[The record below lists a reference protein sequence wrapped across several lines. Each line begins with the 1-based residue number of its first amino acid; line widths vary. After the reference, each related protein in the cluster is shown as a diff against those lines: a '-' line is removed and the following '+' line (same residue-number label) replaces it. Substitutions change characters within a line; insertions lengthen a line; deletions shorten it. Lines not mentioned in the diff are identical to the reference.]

1 MSPTSYLLLY
11 LAMRMQIYKIYRL
24 QQSLIQRLYLYS
36 MSKTPHKSGYV
47 SIVGNPNVGKS
58 TLVNALIGKD
68 LSITTPKAQTT
79 RHRILGLI
87 NGENYQ
93 LVLSDTPGIIQ
104 PAYEMQNSMMDFVK
118 ESLVDADVLL
128 YMISIEEKQIKD
140 EALVARIKKSKIPL
154 FVLINKIDTSS
165 QAELEVAVQEWSTV
179 FPNAKVIPIA
189 ALTGFFIPELLQM
202 LIELLPESPP
212 YFPKDQLSDKPERF
226 FVNESIRK
234 SILENYD
241 KEIPYAVEVVTEYFK
256 EEEKIIRIRA
266 VILVERET
274 QKGIIIG
281 HKGEQLKKVGIG
293 ARKALTSFFGKKI
306 HIELFVKVQKN
317 WRSNPQ
323 QLKRFGYKQ

>member
-1 MSPTSYLLLY
+1 
-11 LAMRMQIYKIYRL
+11 
-24 QQSLIQRLYLYS
+24 
-36 MSKTPHKSGYV
+36 MSKIPHKSGYV
-47 SIVGNPNVGKS
+47 SVVGNPNVGKS
-58 TLVNALIGKD
+58 TLVNALMGKN

-87 NGENYQ
+87 NGENHQ

-118 ESLVDADVLL
+118 ESLIDADVLL

-140 EALVARIKKSKIPL
+140 EALVARIKKSNSPL

-165 QAELEVAVQEWSTV
+165 QAELEAAVQGWSNV
-179 FPNAKVIPIA
+179 FPNAKVIPIS
-189 ALTGFFIPELLQM
+189 ALKGFFVPELLQM
-202 LIELLPESPP
+202 LIDLLPESPP
-212 YFPKDQLSDKPERF
+212 YFPKNQLSNKPERF

-234 SILENYD
+234 SILEHYD
-241 KEIPYAVEVVTEYFK
+241 KEIPYAVEVVTESFK

-266 VILVERET
+266 VIFVERET

-281 HKGEQLKKVGIG
+281 HKGSQLKKVGIG
-293 ARKALTSFFGKKI
+293 ARKDLISFFGKKI

-323 QLKRFGYKQ
+323 QLKRFGYQQ

>member
-1 MSPTSYLLLY
+1 M
-11 LAMRMQIYKIYRL
+11 
-24 QQSLIQRLYLYS
+24 
-36 MSKTPHKSGYV
+36 
-47 SIVGNPNVGKS
+47 
-58 TLVNALIGKD
+58 GKD

>member
-1 MSPTSYLLLY
+1 
-11 LAMRMQIYKIYRL
+11 
-24 QQSLIQRLYLYS
+24 
-36 MSKTPHKSGYV
+36 
-47 SIVGNPNVGKS
+47 
-58 TLVNALIGKD
+58 
-68 LSITTPKAQTT
+68 
-79 RHRILGLI
+79 
-87 NGENYQ
+87 
-93 LVLSDTPGIIQ
+93 
-104 PAYEMQNSMMDFVK
+104 
-118 ESLVDADVLL
+118 
-128 YMISIEEKQIKD
+128 
-140 EALVARIKKSKIPL
+140 LVARIKKSKIPL

-165 QAELEVAVQEWSTV
+165 QAALETAVQEWSDV
-179 FPNAKVIPIA
+179 FPNAKIIPIS

-202 LIELLPESPP
+202 LIDLLPESPA

-234 SILENYD
+234 SILEHYD
-241 KEIPYAVEVVTEYFK
+241 KEIPYAVEVITESFK

-293 ARKALTSFFGKKI
+293 ARKDLASFFGKKI

-323 QLKRFGYKQ
+323 QLKRFGYQQ

>member
-1 MSPTSYLLLY
+1 
-11 LAMRMQIYKIYRL
+11 MRMQIYKIYRL

-281 HKGEQLKKVGIG
+281 HKGNNLKK
-293 ARKALTSFFGKKI
+293 
-306 HIELFVKVQKN
+306 
-317 WRSNPQ
+317 
-323 QLKRFGYKQ
+323 

>member
-1 MSPTSYLLLY
+1 
-11 LAMRMQIYKIYRL
+11 MRMQIYKIYRL
-24 QQSLIQRLYLYS
+24 PQSLIQRLYLYS
-36 MSKTPHKSGYV
+36 MSKTPHPSGYV

-58 TLVNALIGKD
+58 TLVNALMGKD

>member
-1 MSPTSYLLLY
+1 MT
-11 LAMRMQIYKIYRL
+11 Q
-24 QQSLIQRLYLYS
+24 
-36 MSKTPHKSGYV
+36 TPHKSGYV

-58 TLVNALIGKD
+58 TLVNALMGRN

-87 NGENYQ
+87 NGDNHQ
-93 LVLSDTPGIIQ
+93 LVLSDTPGIIK

-118 ESLVDADVLL
+118 ESLVDADVLV
-128 YMISIEEKQIKD
+128 YMISMEEKKIKD
-140 EALVARIKKSKIPL
+140 EALVERIKNFKMPL

-165 QAELEVAVQEWSTV
+165 QLELETAVQECSYV
-179 FPNAKVIPIA
+179 FPNQKIIPIS

-202 LIELLPESPP
+202 LIDLLPESPP
-212 YFPKDQLSDKPERF
+212 YFPKDQLSDKSERF

-241 KEIPYAVEVVTEYFK
+241 KEIPYAVEVVTESFK
-256 EEEKIIRIRA
+256 EEDKIIRIQS

-274 QKGIIIG
+274 QQCIVIG
-281 HKGEQLKKVGIG
+281 HKVEKLKKVGIDS
-293 ARKALTSFFGKKI
+293 RKELDSFFGKKI

-317 WRSNPQ
+317 WRYNPQ
-323 QLKRFGYKQ
+323 QLKRFGYHK

>member
-1 MSPTSYLLLY
+1 
-11 LAMRMQIYKIYRL
+11 MRMQIYKIYRL